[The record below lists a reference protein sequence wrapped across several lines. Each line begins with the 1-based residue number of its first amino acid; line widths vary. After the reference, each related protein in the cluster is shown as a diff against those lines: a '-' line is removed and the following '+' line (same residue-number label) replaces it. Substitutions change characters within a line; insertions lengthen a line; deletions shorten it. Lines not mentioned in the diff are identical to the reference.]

1 MEAPHPG
8 GVGDAWDEN
17 GCEGGQN
24 EADAGGGGR
33 SDPEVDGGAV
43 LLPSLLPLPSLLFLL
58 SRLLPSLQSDRPCLR
73 RAGGAE
79 G

>member
-17 GCEGGQN
+17 ASEGGQS
-24 EADAGGGGR
+24 EVDVDGGGR
-33 SDPEVDGGAV
+33 SEPEVDGGAAPLPSLLL
-43 LLPSLLPLPSLLFLL
+43 LLPSLL
-58 SRLLPSLQSDRPCLR
+58 SRLARQDQPCLQ

>member
-17 GCEGGQN
+17 ASEGGQS
-24 EADAGGGGR
+24 EVDVDGGGR
-33 SDPEVDGGAV
+33 SEPEVDGGAAP
-43 LLPSLLPLPSLLFLL
+43 LPSLLPLLVLPSQL
-58 SRLLPSLQSDRPCLR
+58 SRLARPDPPCLQ